1 VALSSGSQSDIRLKA
16 NEEGDKTTQ
25 APGGCCRS
33 LWRPD
38 PSAAVAGIRA
48 AGAATAAAREPQQ
61 GPWRLR
67 ALRCRCQL
75 CALSD
80 LRESDRT
87 VI

>member
-1 VALSSGSQSDIRLKA
+1 MALSSGSQSDIRLKA
-16 NEEGDKTTQ
+16 NEEGD
-25 APGGCCRS
+25 PGARWCCRS

-80 LRESDRT
+80 PRESDRT